1 MRYVP
6 FTSTRQ
12 GGGRMVEFKVED
24 NFEELQ
30 KKISTLQEKGEEIV
44 NDVLHKEASQIF
56 QDSIQNLL
64 PESHRKWNGKKR
76 AVKQAK
82 PFTSIGGNL
91 SVTIVNKNA
100 YAYLYFPDDGTNTKR
115 HRGEQHFML
124 RGVEAKAGTVVE
136 MCLNRLTEQINK
148 L

>member
-1 MRYVP
+1 
-6 FTSTRQ
+6 
-12 GGGRMVEFKVED
+12 MVEFKVED

-30 KKISTLQEKGEEIV
+30 KKISLLQESGEEIV
-44 NDVLHKEASQIF
+44 NDVLHNEAPQIF

-64 PESHRKWNGKKR
+64 PESHRKWNGKKK
-76 AVKQAK
+76 AAKQAK

-100 YAYLYFPDDGTNTKR
+100 YAYLYFPDDGTKTKR

-136 MCLNRLTEQINK
+136 MCLDRLTEQINK

>member
-6 FTSTRQ
+6 STSTRQ

-30 KKISTLQEKGEEIV
+30 KKISLLQENGEEIV
-44 NDVLHKEASQIF
+44 NNILHNEAPQIF
-56 QDSIQNLL
+56 QESIQNLL
-64 PESHRKWNGKKR
+64 PESHRKWKGKKK
-76 AVKQAK
+76 AAKQAK
-82 PFTSIGGNL
+82 PFTSINGNL

-100 YAYLYFPDDGTNTKR
+100 YAYLYFPDDGTKTKR

-124 RGVEAKAGTVVE
+124 KGVEAKAGTVVE

>member
-1 MRYVP
+1 
-6 FTSTRQ
+6 
-12 GGGRMVEFKVED
+12 MVEFKVED

-30 KKISTLQEKGEEIV
+30 KKISLLQESGEEIV
-44 NDVLHKEASQIF
+44 NDVLHNEAPQIF

-64 PESHRKWNGKKR
+64 PESHRKWNGKKK
-76 AVKQAK
+76 AAKQAK

-91 SVTIVNKNA
+91 SVTIVNKNT
-100 YAYLYFPDDGTNTKR
+100 YAYLYFPDDGTKTKR

-136 MCLNRLTEQINK
+136 MCLDRLTEQINK